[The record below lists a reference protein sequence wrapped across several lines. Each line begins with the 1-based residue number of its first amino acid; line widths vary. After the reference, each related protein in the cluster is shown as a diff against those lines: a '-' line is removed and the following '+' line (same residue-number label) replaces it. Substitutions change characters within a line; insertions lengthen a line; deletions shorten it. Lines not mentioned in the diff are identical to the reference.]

1 MRLFGKIAAAL
12 AALALAS
19 CGTPSANFY
28 PLGTGTAQ
36 NLAPIPSDKVQL
48 FITKRPDFK
57 YAELGMITYETP
69 SSFSDEPRV
78 YQIMRVKAGE
88 IGADGLIIM
97 DSQSS
102 SESFPRIALDY
113 YGNPMLTDTTHSYI
127 KYRGMAIRRE

>member
-1 MRLFGKIAAAL
+1 
-12 AALALAS
+12 
-19 CGTPSANFY
+19 
-28 PLGTGTAQ
+28 
-36 NLAPIPSDKVQL
+36 
-48 FITKRPDFK
+48 
-57 YAELGMITYETP
+57 MITYETP

>member
-12 AALALAS
+12 ATLALAS

-28 PLGTGTAQ
+28 PLGNGATQ
-36 NLAPIPSDKVQL
+36 NLAPLPADKVQL

-69 SSFSDEPRV
+69 ASYSDEPRV
-78 YQIMRVKAGE
+78 YQIMKMKAGE

-97 DSQSS
+97 DSQSA
-102 SESFPRIALDY
+102 SESFPRISLDY